1 MNGRRIPAGLSTDHH
16 AGQRH
21 DHIAEVLLRWT
32 SPQLGEVSPALFIP
46 IAEKAGLIC
55 EITHW
60 VLSQAFLQLSEMPDD
75 QRLSINI
82 SAYDLS
88 DPEFLPILDRL
99 AAVYAIDP
107 MRITLEFTE
116 GALIEDFEH
125 IPPLLRERGYQIAI
139 DDFGTGYS
147 SLSYLLTLSVSS
159 VKLDISLIANIEH
172 DLNQR
177 ALCGALVGMC
187 RENTWAVVAEGVET
201 GAQHEILL
209 GMDCDFAQ
217 GWWYG
222 KPVAKTPEHG
232 ELNLRWTSDE

>member
-1 MNGRRIPAGLSTDHH
+1 M
-16 AGQRH
+16 
-21 DHIAEVLLRWT
+21 
-32 SPQLGEVSPALFIP
+32 GEVSPALFIP

-116 GALIEDFEH
+116 GALTEDFEH

-159 VKLDISLIANIEH
+159 VKLDISLITNIEH
-172 DLNQR
+172 DLKR

-187 RENTWAVVAEGVET
+187 RENAWAVVAEGVET